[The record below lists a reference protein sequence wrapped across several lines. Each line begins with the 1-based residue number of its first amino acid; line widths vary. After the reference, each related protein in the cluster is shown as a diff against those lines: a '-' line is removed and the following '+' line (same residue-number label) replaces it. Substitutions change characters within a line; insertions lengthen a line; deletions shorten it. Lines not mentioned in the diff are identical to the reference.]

1 MRATPVRL
9 ILALLPL
16 LAAGCSAA
24 DRRQDDGGAVPPP
37 PTSIQVSE
45 GVVVV
50 QNLSFNPQRS
60 EAQVGR
66 EVVWRFSDN
75 GLAHTVTADDK
86 SFDSG
91 RMPSGEFRHLFDQP
105 GEVAYHCEVHRS
117 MKGTVAVSG

>member
-9 ILALLPL
+9 ILALVPL
-16 LAAGCSAA
+16 LVAGCSAN
-24 DRRQDDGGAVPPP
+24 RSQDTGGAVPPP
-37 PTSIQVSE
+37 PTTIQLSE

-50 QNLSFNPQRS
+50 QNLSFNPQRI
-60 EAQVGR
+60 QTPVGR

-91 RMPSGEFRHLFDQP
+91 RKASGSWPHTFAKAGTF
-105 GEVAYHCEVHRS
+105 AYHCEVHAK
-117 MKGTVAVSG
+117 MHGTVVVSG

>member
-9 ILALLPL
+9 IVALIPL
-16 LAAGCSAA
+16 LVAGCSAN
-24 DRRQDDGGAVPPP
+24 RSQDTGGAVPSP
-37 PTSIQVSE
+37 PTTIQLSE

-50 QNLSFNPQRS
+50 QNLTFNPPRI
-60 EAQVGR
+60 ETAVGR

-91 RMPSGEFRHLFDQP
+91 RMPSGEFRRRFDQP
-105 GEVAYHCEVHRS
+105 GEIAYHCEVHRT

>member
-9 ILALLPL
+9 IVALIPL
-16 LAAGCSAA
+16 LVAGCSAN
-24 DRRQDDGGAVPPP
+24 RSQDTGGAVPPP
-37 PTSIQVSE
+37 PTTVQLSE

-50 QNLSFNPQRS
+50 QNLRFNPPRI
-60 EAQVGR
+60 ETAVGR

-91 RMPSGEFRHLFDQP
+91 RMPSGEFRRRFDQP
-105 GEVAYHCEVHRS
+105 GEIAYHCEVHRT

>member
-16 LAAGCSAA
+16 LVTGCSAA
-24 DRRQDDGGAVPPP
+24 NRSQDNGGAVPPP
-37 PTSIQVSE
+37 PTTIQLSE

-50 QNLSFNPQRS
+50 QNLSFNPQRI
-60 EAQVGR
+60 QTPVGR

-75 GLAHTVTADDK
+75 GLSHSVTADDN
-86 SFDSG
+86 SFDSKP
-91 RMPSGEFRHLFDQP
+91 MPTGEFRHRFDQP
-105 GEVAYHCEVHRS
+105 GEVAYHCTVHRT

>member
-9 ILALLPL
+9 IVALIPL
-16 LAAGCSAA
+16 LVAGCSAN
-24 DRRQDDGGAVPPP
+24 RSQDTGGAVPPP
-37 PTSIQVSE
+37 PTTVQLSE

-50 QNLSFNPQRS
+50 QNLSFNPQRI
-60 EAQVGR
+60 QTPVGR

-75 GLAHTVTADDK
+75 GLVHTVTADDK

-91 RMPSGEFRHLFDQP
+91 RMPSGEFRRRFDQP
-105 GEVAYHCEVHRS
+105 GEIAYHCEVHRT